1 MLRREAAEA
10 AVERVVTLGREL
22 LERDPSQLLEH
33 LERQARRLLAQQA
46 ELSTCRQQLAEL
58 QSEVEALKQEV
69 TSRVAPFRRKKPK
82 GQNPPKKPGRQP
94 GHRGEWLQ
102 SPPSA
107 ASDEHIEVS
116 LEVCPDCG
124 NALESK
130 VLTLGPSWLHSQ
142 PPVLSEAIRSLNK
155 LLKRW
160 CSKILFQ
167 RELPTNGIRYGERG
181 TICSL
186 GVRRNSNH

>member
-1 MLRREAAEA
+1 M
-10 AVERVVTLGREL
+10 VTLGREL
-22 LERDPSQLLEH
+22 LERDPSQLLEY
-33 LERQARRLLAQQA
+33 LERQARRLLVQQA

-124 NALESK
+124 NALDARTQRVVEQTIIEAPVVMPRVIRLRTYRNHCECCQKQVNSTQK
-130 VLTLGPSWLHSQ
+130 TIEGFWSVTVCLSTMISTQFNKNATL
-142 PPVLSEAIRSLNK
+142 I
-155 LLKRW
+155 
-160 CSKILFQ
+160 
-167 RELPTNGIRYGERG
+167 TD
-181 TICSL
+181 
-186 GVRRNSNH
+186 